1 MEFFLLVVKL
11 LLPIDVA
18 ASITDTRRYVPAV
31 TLPTQDKAKLLE
43 QIKYSFK
50 ITINLN
56 KYKQKVSAGR
66 INQYLHF
73 LIDQSLQWVNRL
85 FVLSFQ
91 NEVQRTSYKWYYI
104 PTREIKNCN
113 VMIDGQNFFNQT
125 VRNDLITLVK
135 IRKVATDQGDLLVI
149 C

>member
-1 MEFFLLVVKL
+1 MEFFLLIVKL
-11 LLPIDVA
+11 LLAIDVA

-73 LIDQSLQWVNRL
+73 LIDPSLQ
-85 FVLSFQ
+85 
-91 NEVQRTSYKWYYI
+91 
-104 PTREIKNCN
+104 
-113 VMIDGQNFFNQT
+113 
-125 VRNDLITLVK
+125 
-135 IRKVATDQGDLLVI
+135 
-149 C
+149 